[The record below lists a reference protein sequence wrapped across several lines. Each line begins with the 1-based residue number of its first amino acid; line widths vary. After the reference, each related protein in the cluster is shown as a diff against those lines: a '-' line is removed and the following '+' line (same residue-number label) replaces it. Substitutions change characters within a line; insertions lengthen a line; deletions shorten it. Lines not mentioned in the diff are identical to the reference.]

1 MSAAQD
7 AQDFFEFE
15 AHLAHDLLAL
25 ADVAARL
32 VAAELVARAAD
43 REALLVEQA
52 ADLADDDAR
61 PGAGSSGGCRA
72 ASPA

>member
-7 AQDFFEFE
+7 AQHFFELE

-32 VAAELVARAAD
+32 VAAKLVARTAD
-43 REALLVEQA
+43 REALLV
-52 ADLADDDAR
+52 
-61 PGAGSSGGCRA
+61 
-72 ASPA
+72 